1 MEINFHVGDFMN
13 KLKTYKIDSLK
24 LLEIAAVLMGLS
36 GAFVLSAFKSPLAFL
51 LWTISNP
58 VFLYFTIKRKEYW
71 MSLVWIC
78 YLTTSIIGIIMWK

>member
-1 MEINFHVGDFMN
+1 MN

-58 VFLYFTIKRKEYW
+58 IFLYFTIRRNEYW
-71 MSLVWIC
+71 MSTVWVM
-78 YLTTSIIGIIMWK
+78 YLSTSIIGIIMWK